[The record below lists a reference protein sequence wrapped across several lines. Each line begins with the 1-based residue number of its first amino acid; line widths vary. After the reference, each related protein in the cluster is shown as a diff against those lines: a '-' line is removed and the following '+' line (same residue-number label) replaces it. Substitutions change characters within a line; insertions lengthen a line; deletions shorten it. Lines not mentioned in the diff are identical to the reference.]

1 MPLFNIGDNTLS
13 KIISVTHRTIIPLIK
28 LKLNNYTSEQLTEFA
43 QVLEKEL
50 VKLSQ
55 DIEEEPIKGKDDR
68 KAQRRKLKKILRKV
82 KQKLSNFKHS
92 PQTLNN
98 GKSYFLFVS
107 FTNDYSLYKNY
118 HI

>member
-1 MPLFNIGDNTLS
+1 MFLS
-13 KIISVTHRTIIPLIK
+13 IKRYQATNLISLTK
-28 LKLNNYTSEQLTEFA
+28 KFCGSFLKH
-43 QVLEKEL
+43 
-50 VKLSQ
+50 
-55 DIEEEPIKGKDDR
+55 IETC
-68 KAQRRKLKKILRKV
+68 KKIFKSFYIENSKV